1 MNSFKRL
8 LKYIWPQ
15 WPSLVTIFVAVIFIG
30 LLFSASFVTVIP
42 LLKVMMGQEGIH
54 GWVNRE
60 LADKRYGMDFYV
72 PDRSELA
79 DPTKNV
85 LYYLTVSDIDDEEG
99 EPAYEAGVRL
109 NDKII
114 YVGDVSESAG
124 ELGKMTSSQMLRELT
139 WREKGDDMTLTLLRT
154 DSEGLDEQL
163 TVELPAVKKPFY
175 FGYVKSIMSHISID
189 EDKESKIEAVKMI
202 FFLLVIATVIRCFA
216 RFWQDYLA
224 QRVVNIALN
233 HLRRDTFSHI
243 VDMPLKYFSSE
254 GPSDA
259 VSRIVRDTE
268 GAGHGIKVMLG
279 KAIREPSKAV
289 FTLLMAFFISW
300 QIVIIFLCGAPFI
313 GITVGTLGKKIKKST
328 RRSLQSWSKMLCKL
342 EETIAGLRAVKVYNQ
357 QGYEKKNFRNINDRL
372 LKYQNKISKIE
383 ASTGPLMEVLG
394 MIAGT
399 IGLLFALKWVFNG
412 SLDESEFFTLLILLG
427 SSAESIRKSSDVWNK
442 VQQSNAAA
450 ERVFNVLDQELEK
463 ETAKPIEIDEIKD
476 SIEFKNLIFTYPGVS
491 EPVLKGINLKVKAGQ
506 NVAIVGPNGSGKT
519 TLLNL
524 LPRFYDADSG
534 QILLDGNDIHDLSL
548 KSLRSKLAVV
558 SQRVITFNTTI
569 AENISYGRPDATMDE
584 IIAAAKHS
592 YAHEF
597 IAKMPDG
604 YETVIGEDGAGLSGG
619 QLQRIVIARAIL
631 KDPQIL
637 IFDEAMSQVDADSE
651 AKISRALDELTTN
664 RTSFVIAHRFST
676 VVNSD
681 VIAVVD
687 DGRIAAT
694 GKHSELIEQCPLY
707 RRLYETQLMH

>member
-8 LKYIWPQ
+8 MKYIWPQ

-60 LADKRYGMDFYV
+60 LTAKRYGMDFYV
-72 PDRSELA
+72 PERADLA

-85 LYYLTVSDIDDEEG
+85 LYYLTINEIDDDEG
-99 EPAYEAGVRL
+99 EPAYEAGLAL

-114 YVGDVSESAG
+114 YVGDAG
-124 ELGKMTSSQMLRELT
+124 QSVDELGKMTSSQMLKELT
-139 WREKGDDMTLTLLRT
+139 WRNKEENMTLTVLRT
-154 DSEGLDEQL
+154 DSEGVDEQVTIDL
-163 TVELPAVKKPFY
+163 EAVKKPFY
-175 FGYVKSIMSHISID
+175 FGYVKSIMSRISID
-189 EDKESKIEAVKMI
+189 EDKNSKSEAVKMI
-202 FFLLVIATVIRCFA
+202 FLLLVLATFIRCFA

-233 HLRRDTFSHI
+233 NLRRDTFSHI
-243 VDMPLKYFSSE
+243 VDMPMKYFSSE

-259 VSRIVRDTE
+259 VSRIIRDTE

-289 FTLLMAFFISW
+289 FTLMMAFFINW
-300 QIVIIFLCGAPFI
+300 QIVAIFLCGAPFI
-313 GITVGTLGKKIKKST
+313 GLTVGRLGKKIKKST

-357 QGYEKKNFRNINDRL
+357 QDHEKKHFSSINDNL
-372 LKYQNKISKIE
+372 LKYQNKIAKVE
-383 ASTGPLMEVLG
+383 AATGPLMESLG

-399 IGLLFALKWVFNG
+399 VGLLFVLRFVFNG
-412 SLDESEFFTLLILLG
+412 DLDESKFFTLLILLG

-442 VQQSNAAA
+442 VQQSNAAS
-450 ERVFNVLDQELEK
+450 ERVFSVLDQESEK
-463 ETAKPIEIDEIKD
+463 EAENPVEIADVKDEIDFRD
-476 SIEFKNLIFTYPGVS
+476 VVFTYPGAS
-491 EPVLKGINLKVKAGQ
+491 EPVLKGVNLKVKAGQ
-506 NVAIVGPNGSGKT
+506 NIAIVGPNGSGKT

-524 LPRFYDADSG
+524 LPRFYDFDSG
-534 QILLDGNDIHDLSL
+534 KILIDGIDINDMSL
-548 KSLRSKLAVV
+548 VSLRSKLAVV

-569 AENISYGRPDATMDE
+569 ADNISYGKQGASMDE

-597 IAKMPDG
+597 ISKMPDG
-604 YETVIGEDGAGLSGG
+604 YNTIIGEDGAGLSGG

-651 AKISRALDELTTN
+651 AKISKALDDLTSD

-687 DGRIAAT
+687 EGKVIAT
-694 GKHSELIEQCPLY
+694 GKHSELIENCPLY